1 MVMDS
6 LRGRSDRLITVLS
19 RPFMKLSPNSISL
32 MSLLLAAI
40 TGLFIFEGKILLAAA
55 FVTLILS
62 SLFDAVD
69 GKVARLKNVSSPIG
83 DLVDHVIDR
92 YSDIFILLGFIF
104 SAPGSLVFGIP
115 ALIGVLMTSYMGTQS
130 QALGLHRNYSGI
142 LGRADRLVFMIV
154 FILIQLFLPFSL
166 HFWVISLTPTVL
178 LLVWFAIAGN
188 ITAAFRFRDAYSGLK
203 ERIS

>member
-6 LRGRSDRLITVLS
+6 LRGRSDGLITALS

-40 TGLFIFEGKILLAAA
+40 TGLFIFEGKTLLSVA
-55 FVTLILS
+55 FVALLLS

-69 GKVARLKNVSSPIG
+69 GKVARMKNISSPIG

-115 ALIGVLMTSYMGTQS
+115 ALTGVLMTSYMGTQS

-142 LGRADRLVFMIV
+142 LGRGDRLVFMMV
-154 FILIQLFLPFSL
+154 FILIQLFLPFNL
-166 HFWVISLTPTVL
+166 HLAAMNLTPTIL
-178 LLVWFAIAGN
+178 LLIWFAIAGN
-188 ITAAFRFRDAYSGLK
+188 ITAVFRFRDAYSGLK